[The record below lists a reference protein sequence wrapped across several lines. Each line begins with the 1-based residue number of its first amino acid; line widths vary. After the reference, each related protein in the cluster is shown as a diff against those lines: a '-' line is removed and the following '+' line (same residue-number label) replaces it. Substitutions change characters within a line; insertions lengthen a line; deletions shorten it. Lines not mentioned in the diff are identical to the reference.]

1 MNKELEKLLEKPTAS
16 IPEVGKICLN
26 MSRNAAY
33 AAVRSTAS
41 GQAAFCTAIRGT
53 AALLEGLRR
62 EHPGR
67 DRGTTA
73 RAHTAAL
80 RQDAAPANSWTLFR
94 PQRFASFGRSDRARP
109 SNDGWQ
115 DWPPHVEVRP

>member
-1 MNKELEKLLEKPTAS
+1 
-16 IPEVGKICLN
+16 
-26 MSRNAAY
+26 MSAPD
-33 AAVRSTAS
+33 STAS